1 LQSLIQKRLKDFAP
15 LINMWTENYYEDLS
29 ADEADFILDIYRVI
43 DSLVYYDQSV
53 TLVRLGFELGVSP
66 QELADYL
73 PTIVTIL
80 TKVEEEYAEVRQG
93 SN

>member
-1 LQSLIQKRLKDFAP
+1 MIPKRLKGFAP

-93 SN
+93 PN

>member
-1 LQSLIQKRLKDFAP
+1 ML
-15 LINMWTENYYEDLS
+15 TENYYEDLS

-43 DSLVYYDQSV
+43 DALVYYDQSV

>member
-1 LQSLIQKRLKDFAP
+1 ML
-15 LINMWTENYYEDLS
+15 TENYYEDLS

-43 DSLVYYDQSV
+43 DALVYYDQSV

-80 TKVEEEYAEVRQG
+80 TKVEDSTNGRGRTV
-93 SN
+93 